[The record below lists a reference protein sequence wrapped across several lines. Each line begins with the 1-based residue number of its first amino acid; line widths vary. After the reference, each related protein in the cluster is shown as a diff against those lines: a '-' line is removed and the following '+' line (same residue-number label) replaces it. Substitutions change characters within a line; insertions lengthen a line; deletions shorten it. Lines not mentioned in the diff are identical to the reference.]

1 MARSPRVRKADY
13 RTQGGRVLI
22 FPPSEIIDSVCE
34 RLILLLAGSSLDF
47 SSEGGTVVGVMAT
60 RRRGGDRLELWLAG
74 RREGEAPRMEWVRE
88 VKERKGVEDAGR
100 ECDSL

>member
-1 MARSPRVRKADY
+1 M
-13 RTQGGRVLI
+13 
-22 FPPSEIIDSVCE
+22 
-34 RLILLLAGSSLDF
+34 
-47 SSEGGTVVGVMAT
+47 
-60 RRRGGDRLELWLAG
+60 AG